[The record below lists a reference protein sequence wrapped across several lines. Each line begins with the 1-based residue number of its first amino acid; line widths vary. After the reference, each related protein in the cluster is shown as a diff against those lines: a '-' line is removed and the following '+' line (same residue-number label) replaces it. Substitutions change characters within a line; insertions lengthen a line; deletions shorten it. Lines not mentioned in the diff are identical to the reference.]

1 MDKDY
6 TKYTADQLLN
16 DDFFLKS
23 ESSPTAESLLFWQK
37 QMAENKSLA
46 AEIEVARLFLNAI
59 RTNVNKTALPNS
71 ESEALWQCI
80 EQKNNSTDRK
90 SRQRYLLLSVIG
102 IAASICILLSLGK
115 YITLQSDKQ
124 ETNYLS
130 IIEAIPQSDST
141 SSKVQLILSNNEK
154 MTIDGEDSQL
164 EYKQEGSININSQ
177 KIEQIKKEKQ
187 KTTFNQL
194 IVPVGK
200 RSTVTFS
207 DGTKIW
213 VNSDSKVIY
222 PVVFSEKE
230 REIFVEGEI
239 YLEVS
244 KDEKKPFIVKT
255 RQMDIKV
262 LGTQFNVTAYDNE
275 KDMQVVLVSGKVE
288 IKSGNKHKDILSPN
302 EMFRYDKEINQGT
315 VSHVDIDDYVAWKDG
330 YYQFKQQ
337 SLEVILK
344 KLSRYYGVL
353 LYCGEDIN
361 EVSCSG
367 KLDLKEDLED
377 VLSSLKKAIPIEI
390 EKKNESIEIK
400 VKH

>member
-164 EYKQEGSININSQ
+164 E
-177 KIEQIKKEKQ
+177 
-187 KTTFNQL
+187 
-194 IVPVGK
+194 
-200 RSTVTFS
+200 
-207 DGTKIW
+207 
-213 VNSDSKVIY
+213 
-222 PVVFSEKE
+222 
-230 REIFVEGEI
+230 
-239 YLEVS
+239 
-244 KDEKKPFIVKT
+244 
-255 RQMDIKV
+255 
-262 LGTQFNVTAYDNE
+262 
-275 KDMQVVLVSGKVE
+275 
-288 IKSGNKHKDILSPN
+288 
-302 EMFRYDKEINQGT
+302 
-315 VSHVDIDDYVAWKDG
+315 
-330 YYQFKQQ
+330 
-337 SLEVILK
+337 
-344 KLSRYYGVL
+344 
-353 LYCGEDIN
+353 
-361 EVSCSG
+361 
-367 KLDLKEDLED
+367 
-377 VLSSLKKAIPIEI
+377 
-390 EKKNESIEIK
+390 
-400 VKH
+400 

>member
-315 VSHVDIDDYVAWKDG
+315 VSRVDIDDYVAWKDG

>member
-1 MDKDY
+1 MDKNY

-255 RQMDIKV
+255 RQMNIKV

-288 IKSGNKHKDILSPN
+288 IKSGNKHKEILSPN

-315 VSHVDIDDYVAWKDG
+315 VSRVDIDDYVA
-330 YYQFKQQ
+330 
-337 SLEVILK
+337 
-344 KLSRYYGVL
+344 
-353 LYCGEDIN
+353 
-361 EVSCSG
+361 
-367 KLDLKEDLED
+367 
-377 VLSSLKKAIPIEI
+377 
-390 EKKNESIEIK
+390 
-400 VKH
+400 

>member
-361 EVSCSG
+361 EVSCSS